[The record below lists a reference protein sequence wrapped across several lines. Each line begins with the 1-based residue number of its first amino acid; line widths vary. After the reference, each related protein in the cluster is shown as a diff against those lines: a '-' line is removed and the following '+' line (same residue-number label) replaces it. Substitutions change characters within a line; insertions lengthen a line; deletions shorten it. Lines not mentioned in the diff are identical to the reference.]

1 MSLEALLAEN
11 TASMNALALALA
23 AQTAVTERVVA
34 GQAAAMAKLPDGG
47 GTTTRKTKAEKE
59 AEAAAAKAAAGN
71 GEPADTDNGAAAAAN
86 ASNLPTDVEG
96 VKTVVSAFTSAVEGE
111 ARAARVAFLKSIA
124 SYFFPD
130 GSKVGSAAFAASP
143 ENIKKAVFFINRKK
157 ADLDVDFGAE
167 YDFDGAPDQVIAA
180 AESDEFE

>member
-34 GQAAAMAKLPDGG
+34 GQAAAMEKLDAGKPAS
-47 GTTTRKTKAEKE
+47 TRRPRETKTEPAEKVE
-59 AEAAAAKAAAGN
+59 
-71 GEPADTDNGAAAAAN
+71 EPAATDNGAAAAGS
-86 ASNLPTDVEG
+86 ASDLPSDVEG
-96 VKTVVSAFTSAVEGE
+96 VKAFVSGFTSVVEGE